1 MNSNNNGNRN
11 LLIGIAIVGVLCL
24 CAGVVG
30 FLVLR
35 EVGTRVTQSFKTDP
49 ASIAQVSDKIAQF
62 DVPAGYKP
70 SMAMSLLSY
79 DTVILA
85 PSSGQG
91 DQMIIL
97 MQMNGVSVPDP
108 EAMRRQLEQQSGQS
122 GNNMK
127 VVDSYQTTIRGQSSN
142 VTVEESDGSQGYIL
156 RQLFAVFKGNQ
167 GAAILMVQGRKDS
180 WDQTL
185 VDNFIASIR

>member
-1 MNSNNNGNRN
+1 MNKNRN
-11 LLIGIAIVGVLCL
+11 LLIGIGAVAALCL
-24 CAGVVG
+24 CSGVVA
-30 FLVLR
+30 FFVFR

-49 ASIAQVSDKIAQF
+49 TSIAEVSAKIAQF
-62 DVPAGYKP
+62 DVPAGYQS

-79 DTVILA
+79 DTVILS
-85 PSSGQG
+85 PSSGQA

-97 MQMNGVSVPDP
+97 MQMNGVSVPNP
-108 EAMRRQLEQQSGQS
+108 EEMRRQLEQQSGQS

-127 VVDSYQTTIRGQSSN
+127 IVDSYQTTIRGQSSN
-142 VTVEESDGSQGYIL
+142 VTVEESDGSQGYVL